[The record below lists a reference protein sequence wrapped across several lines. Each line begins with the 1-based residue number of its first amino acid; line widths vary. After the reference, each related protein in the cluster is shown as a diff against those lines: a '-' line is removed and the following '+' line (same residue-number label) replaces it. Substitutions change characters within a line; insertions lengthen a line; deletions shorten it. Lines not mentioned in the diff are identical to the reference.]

1 MKQIRKVKS
10 VTPVCARVVDTLVST
25 SKTDALS
32 ANMGK
37 ELNDKIDNLEL
48 TGGSGA
54 GGEVMPIGT
63 MIPYGSAT
71 DIPVNWRICDGS
83 EVSRTTYSKLFRVIG
98 TSYGEGDGE
107 TTFNLPDKRGKVS
120 VGLDTLQDEF
130 NAIGKKGGKK
140 EVTLKVEELPT
151 HNHTFVRSRLYFA
164 EEAGPNALGA
174 TSNASN
180 SANTI
185 TGNTG
190 GNQPHTN
197 LQPYEVDV
205 WIIKVENIVSSLEE
219 TTGTIIDNLT
229 STSTTDALSAN
240 MGREIN
246 ERLNELSNG
255 NGKKYYEKILE
266 SEFSFGAS
274 ASAMCGGDLYLDL
287 PRGRYLIQCATNIE
301 TTGSGTPH
309 LRFALSFDGGKT
321 LINGCRAYR
330 IGSQMCKEK
339 FEFILNLEED
349 KTVYFVHSY
358 GYTGTNTNGVLK
370 MSGNVFEDTPYI
382 KAYEF

>member
-10 VTPVCARVVDTLVST
+10 VSPVCARVIDTLTST
-25 SKTDALS
+25 STTDALS

-48 TGGSGA
+48 TGGSGT
-54 GGEVMPIGT
+54 GGEVLPIGT
-63 MIPYGSAT
+63 MIPFGSAENV
-71 DIPVNWRICDGS
+71 PANWRICDGS
-83 EVSRTTYSKLFRVIG
+83 EVSRSTYSKLFRIIG

-107 TTFNLPDKRGKVS
+107 TTFNLPNKQGRVS
-120 VGLDTLQDEF
+120 VGLDTLQTDF
-130 NAIGKKGGKK
+130 NTIGKKGGKK
-140 EVTLKVEELPT
+140 EVALTVDEMPIHSHEFT
-151 HNHTFVRSRLYFA
+151 RSRLFFS
-164 EEAGPNALGA
+164 ETAGPNALGA
-174 TSNASN
+174 TNNASN
-180 SANTI
+180 SADT
-185 TGNTG
+185 TTKSTG

-229 STSTTDALSAN
+229 STSSTDALSAN
-240 MGREIN
+240 MGRE
-246 ERLNELSNG
+246 LNQKIDNAF
-255 NGKKYYEKILE
+255 NNKKHYEKVLE
-266 SEFSFGAS
+266 SEFSFGSS

-301 TTGSGTPH
+301 TTGNGTPH
-309 LRFALSFDGGKT
+309 LRFGLSFDGGKT
-321 LINGCRAYR
+321 LIEGCRVYR
-330 IGSQMCKEK
+330 IGSQVCKEK

-349 KTVYFVHSY
+349 KTVYFIHSY

-370 MSGNVFEDTPYI
+370 MSGNYFEDTPYI

>member
-1 MKQIRKVKS
+1 MKQIRKTKS
-10 VTPVCARVVDTLVST
+10 VTPVCARVVDTLFST
-25 SKTDALS
+25 STTDALS

-48 TGGSGA
+48 TGGSGT

-63 MIPYGSAT
+63 MIPYVSDK
-71 DIPVNWRICDGS
+71 DIPSNWRICDGS
-83 EVSRTTYSKLFRVIG
+83 EVSRSTYSKLFRIIG

-107 TTFNLPDKRGKVS
+107 TTFNLPNKQGRVS
-120 VGLDTLQDEF
+120 VGLDTLQTDF
-130 NAIGKKGGKK
+130 NTIGKTGGKK
-140 EVTLKVEELPT
+140 EVALTVDEMPIHSHEFT
-151 HNHTFVRSRLYFA
+151 RSRLYFA
-164 EEAGPNALGA
+164 ETAGPNALGA
-174 TSNASN
+174 TNNASN
-180 SANTI
+180 SAQTRTLNE
-185 TGNTG
+185 G

-205 WIIKVENIVSSLEE
+205 WIIKVDNIVSSLEE

-240 MGREIN
+240 MGRE
-246 ERLNELSNG
+246 LNQKMDNLFNS
-255 NGKKYYEKILE
+255 KRYYEKVLE

-274 ASAMCGGDLYLDL
+274 ASAMCAGNLHLDL

-301 TTGSGTPH
+301 TTGNGTPH
-309 LRFALSFDGGKT
+309 LRFGLSFDGGQT
-321 LINGCRAYR
+321 LIDGCRVYR

-339 FEFILNLEED
+339 FEFILNIEED
-349 KTVYFVHSY
+349 KTVYFIHSY

-370 MSGNVFEDTPYI
+370 MSGNYFEDTPYI